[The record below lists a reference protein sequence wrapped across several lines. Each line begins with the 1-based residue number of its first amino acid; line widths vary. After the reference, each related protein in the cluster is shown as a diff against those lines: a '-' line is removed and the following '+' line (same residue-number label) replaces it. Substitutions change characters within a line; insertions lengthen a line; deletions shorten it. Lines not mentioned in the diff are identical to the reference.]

1 MLLRLLEH
9 HGMHTT
15 TVATLVVLLGLV
27 AVMKQTNNGNNLYGG
42 VSPNRQLR
50 SPYTIYNDLLK

>member
-1 MLLRLLEH
+1 
-9 HGMHTT
+9 MHTT